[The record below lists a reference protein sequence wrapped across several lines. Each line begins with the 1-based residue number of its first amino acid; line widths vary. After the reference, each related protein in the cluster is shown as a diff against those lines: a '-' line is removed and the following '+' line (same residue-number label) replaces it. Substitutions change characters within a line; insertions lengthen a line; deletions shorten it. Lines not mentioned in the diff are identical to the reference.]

1 MANEQPDAGASE
13 SGNDS
18 GVALVWMGAGLVLAS
33 WVIFEIIVGE
43 YFVSNVGLVL
53 AASLVILPRLAP
65 KALGRIA
72 PLSALTKLGGY
83 ALAFSGVVE
92 LLDDLRFDGLED
104 FASVVGGLIAYAG
117 YVLAFLGARN
127 IKD

>member
-1 MANEQPDAGASE
+1 MTAEQPDAGTPQ

-33 WVIFEIIVGE
+33 WVFFEIIVGE
-43 YFVSNVGLVL
+43 YFVSTLGTVL
-53 AASLVILPRLAP
+53 AASLILLPRLAP
-65 KALGRIA
+65 KAIGKVA

-83 ALAFSGVVE
+83 ALAFTGVVE